1 MNRKQRR
8 AGLKQAG
15 SGPRQSAAQ
24 LFADALRLQQ
34 MNKLDDAARAY
45 KRLLLIAPDHAQASN
60 NLACILQT
68 QGKFA
73 EASARFAR
81 TLELMPQLLGQFGAI
96 CATLTALLPTLAGAM
111 ARASQAWPR
120 RLPPDDLFG
129 GAGLVGIVADPLLLT
144 ILQSTPV
151 RDVALERVL
160 TSVRAALLE
169 RAAANAL
176 DDDALGF
183 CCALAQQCFI
193 NEYVFATTPAE
204 DALVESIGHNLDGI
218 APTRLA
224 ALAMYLPLHELTGA
238 EALLS
243 RQWPEPVDD
252 VVTLQLREPLAERA
266 LRQTIPQ
273 LTAIEDATS
282 QRVRQMYEE
291 NPYPRWIQP
300 PAGAAPL
307 PIDRYLRG
315 LFPAATF
322 NPPAPQDTL
331 DVLVAGCGTGWHA
344 IGLAHV
350 LQGARITAIDLSRGS
365 LAYAKHKT
373 PTALA
378 AHIDYAQADILKL
391 GALERRFDVIDASG
405 VLHHMADPFAGWRI
419 LLGLLR
425 PNGVMHLGLYSELGR
440 RDVLAARGFIRERG
454 YGATAAEIRR
464 CRQELLESPHAGVAR
479 FDDFFSTSECRDL
492 LFHVQE
498 SRTSIPA
505 IKAFLDEQNL
515 TFIGFE
521 FGEAA
526 QRGYQAW
533 FAQRGWPL
541 GDLKRWHEFETQYP
555 DTFSAMYHFWV
566 QKPGPLAKS

>member
-1 MNRKQRR
+1 ALVLQKVISGPPQMNRKQRR

-160 TSVRAALLE
+160 TSVRAALLD

-193 NEYVFATTPAE
+193 NEYVFA
-204 DALVESIGHNLDGI
+204 
-218 APTRLA
+218 
-224 ALAMYLPLHELTGA
+224 
-238 EALLS
+238 
-243 RQWPEPVDD
+243 
-252 VVTLQLREPLAERA
+252 
-266 LRQTIPQ
+266 
-273 LTAIEDATS
+273 
-282 QRVRQMYEE
+282 
-291 NPYPRWIQP
+291 
-300 PAGAAPL
+300 
-307 PIDRYLRG
+307 
-315 LFPAATF
+315 
-322 NPPAPQDTL
+322 
-331 DVLVAGCGTGWHA
+331 
-344 IGLAHV
+344 
-350 LQGARITAIDLSRGS
+350 
-365 LAYAKHKT
+365 
-373 PTALA
+373 
-378 AHIDYAQADILKL
+378 
-391 GALERRFDVIDASG
+391 
-405 VLHHMADPFAGWRI
+405 
-419 LLGLLR
+419 
-425 PNGVMHLGLYSELGR
+425 
-440 RDVLAARGFIRERG
+440 
-454 YGATAAEIRR
+454 
-464 CRQELLESPHAGVAR
+464 
-479 FDDFFSTSECRDL
+479 
-492 LFHVQE
+492 
-498 SRTSIPA
+498 
-505 IKAFLDEQNL
+505 
-515 TFIGFE
+515 
-521 FGEAA
+521 
-526 QRGYQAW
+526 
-533 FAQRGWPL
+533 
-541 GDLKRWHEFETQYP
+541 
-555 DTFSAMYHFWV
+555 
-566 QKPGPLAKS
+566 